1 MKQFYRDRISE
12 WRWPVLLCI
21 IVWSFWGIVATI
33 MPRAEFTPKYFPCET
48 KPVRRIWID
57 CTPWYRLTPTG
68 LVPVTTIDR
77 KFFAP
82 LLGIDVTSKENKD
95 EFIRAPRFIPV
106 YVFLI
111 GVVAGM
117 TYILSRKIAFSV
129 PASFVAGLFIGLH
142 KGQLI
147 FFKFMSTIVLP
158 LMVIYGIILLIFWLK
173 YLEYRRKRYL
183 IGYYIFFLLLIG
195 VWEQWVNFLLFF
207 LLYSVLMIYCEKK
220 LDKAIIVNGLVM
232 PLLLFSAYMIM
243 KYPTMKVESSNINAE
258 AAYVFSYP
266 SVPLMIEDMAV
277 NASLHISDVIGSLLF
292 PWPRYS
298 QAMIYK
304 YDMDKY
310 NPHNLNAGR
319 WSKYH
324 YYTLTDW
331 YAGLLFAGFLCVTV
345 ILIIYFRRYR
355 AEIPRGVIGPLM
367 VYTGFAAHLP
377 IMYRVW
383 MTLPPSGELVAYKH
397 YFSILGFSILL
408 GWLVNKI
415 PAIIKNIT
423 VKRAAV
429 IILCAWLI
437 FCNYNIILI
446 ILSTTSLTD

>member
-77 KFFAP
+77 KFYAP

-95 EFIRAPRFIPV
+95 EFIRAARFIPI

-117 TYILSRKIAFSV
+117 TYNLSRKIAFSV

-207 LLYSVLMIYCEKK
+207 LLYSVLLIYCEKK

-232 PLLLFSAYMIM
+232 PLLLFSAYMIL
-243 KYPTMKVESSNINAE
+243 KYPTMKTESSNINAE

-266 SVPLMIEDMAV
+266 TASLMVEDVVV
-277 NASLHISDVIGSLLF
+277 NASLHISDVISPLLF

-298 QAMIYK
+298 QAVIYD
-304 YDMDKY
+304 YDMDQY
-310 NPHNLNAGR
+310 NPFNLSAGGV
-319 WSKYH
+319 SKIH
-324 YYTLTDW
+324 YYTLTEW
-331 YAGLLFAGFLCVTV
+331 YAAFLFAGFLCLTV
-345 ILIIYFRRYR
+345 KLIIYFKRNEG
-355 AEIPRGVIGPLM
+355 EIPQGVIGPLL

-383 MTLPPSGELVAYKH
+383 MTIPPSSELIAYKH

-415 PAIIKNIT
+415 SLRIKNPFI
-423 VKRAAV
+423 KRATV
-429 IILCAWLI
+429 ITLCAWLI
-437 FCNYNIILI
+437 FSNYQIISIILI
-446 ILSTTSLTD
+446 TAS